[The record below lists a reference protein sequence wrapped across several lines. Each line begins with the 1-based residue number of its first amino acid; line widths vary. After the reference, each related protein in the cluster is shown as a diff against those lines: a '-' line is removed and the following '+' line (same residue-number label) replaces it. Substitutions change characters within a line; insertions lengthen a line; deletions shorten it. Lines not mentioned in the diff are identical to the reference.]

1 MRGGELGS
9 DLDKSTS
16 DLSPST
22 ENELTKITF
31 DKLVLGEQYDV
42 LDASYRWCEGE
53 VGGFRFLVNIVHF
66 SGIIHCLL
74 CSLGSETRS
83 KDGERIRY
91 ICVLG

>member
-1 MRGGELGS
+1 MRGELGS

-22 ENELTKITF
+22 EHELTKITF

-42 LDASYRWCEGE
+42 LDASHRWCEGE
-53 VGGFRFLVNIVHF
+53 VCGFCFLVNIVHI
-66 SGIIHCLL
+66 SGIIHCLFY
-74 CSLGSETRS
+74 SLGSEARS

-91 ICVLG
+91 IRLLG